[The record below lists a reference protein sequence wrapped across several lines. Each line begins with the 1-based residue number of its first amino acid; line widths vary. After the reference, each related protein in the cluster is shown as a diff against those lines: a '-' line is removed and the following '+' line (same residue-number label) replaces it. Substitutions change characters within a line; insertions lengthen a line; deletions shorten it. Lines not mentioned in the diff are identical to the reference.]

1 MFGERIISLI
11 TSIMERE
18 RERERERCKWLT
30 NETVSVCLATPGSSH
45 FGVDWE
51 DLSLWSHWPISGP
64 RWVWAGANI
73 TAQGW
78 TALCSVILLVLSGS
92 RLWYNWYY
100 HSQAMTPHKIHIRE
114 GLDISSF
121 YWGWTVSE
129 PCLGTDYYNHDWR
142 VRKAGPARL
151 TRMTGQSCSNVFSFK
166 GFQPD
171 NNRYGSLESLYS

>member
-1 MFGERIISLI
+1 MRVSLAQSNLYKVPLS
-11 TSIMERE
+11 SIYNFPSVKIAHNNLVSIGKLAKIVDCGRYVWRENHFSHYFYHGE

-78 TALCSVILLVLSGS
+78 SALCSVILLVLSGS

-121 YWGWTVSE
+121 Y
-129 PCLGTDYYNHDWR
+129 
-142 VRKAGPARL
+142 
-151 TRMTGQSCSNVFSFK
+151 
-166 GFQPD
+166 
-171 NNRYGSLESLYS
+171 